1 MPTTTPTPKIAII
14 GTGPAGLC
22 LARILHQNGIPTT
35 IYERDAS
42 AATRTQGGSLDLH
55 PATGQQ
61 ALRDAGLSDQ
71 WNQHARYDGENL
83 ILADAQGTV
92 HVRVQGIDYGRPEI
106 GRPVLRQM
114 LLDAVPESG
123 IRWGAHVTAVER
135 EPEEKGGVLRFEN
148 GEVEGGWDL
157 IVGADGA
164 WSKVR
169 PLLTSLGPFYAGVSG
184 VELHFRDVE
193 RSQKAISEM
202 VGSGSHF
209 AFGDGLGNALL
220 SQRQHDGSVQTYAW
234 CAEPENFLRDSG
246 VDWADT
252 KQVREML
259 LSKFETWSEE
269 QRDLIRK
276 AEDDI
281 VPRQLFMLP
290 VGLRWP
296 SRNGLTVIGD
306 AAHLMTPFAGE
317 GVNLAL
323 TDAMVLAREIVE
335 TPDDLDRAVR
345 AYEKEMFP
353 RAADSQQRTWDS
365 LQSRFAPGGLAAFT
379 KKVERG
385 LDKMGLDRE
394 KYILTDITKTV
405 EA

>member
-1 MPTTTPTPKIAII
+1 MTTPTTTPKIAII

-61 ALRDAGLSDQ
+61 ALRDAGLGEQ
-71 WNQHARYDGENL
+71 WSQHARYDGENL

-114 LLDAVPESG
+114 LLDSVPESG

-135 EPEEKGGVLRFEN
+135 EPREKGGVLRFEN

-193 RSQKAISEM
+193 GSQKAISEM

-234 CAEPENFLRDSG
+234 CAAPENFLRDSG

-323 TDAMVLAREIVE
+323 TDAMVLAREIVN

-385 LDKMGLDRE
+385 LAKMGLDRE